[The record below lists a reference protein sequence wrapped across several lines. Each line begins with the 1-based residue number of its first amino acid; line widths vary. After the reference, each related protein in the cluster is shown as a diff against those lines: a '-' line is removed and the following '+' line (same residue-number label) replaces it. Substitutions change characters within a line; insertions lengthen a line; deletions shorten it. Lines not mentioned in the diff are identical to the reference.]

1 MSVPTGAQ
9 EAATTLSIGIAEFP
23 THGSTAEAL
32 VQCADV
38 ALYQAKATGRDRVVS
53 YAATVPA

>member
-1 MSVPTGAQ
+1 VPTGAQ
-9 EAATTLSIGIAEFP
+9 EVATTLSIGIAEFP

-32 VQCADV
+32 TQCADV

-53 YAATVPA
+53 YAASVPA